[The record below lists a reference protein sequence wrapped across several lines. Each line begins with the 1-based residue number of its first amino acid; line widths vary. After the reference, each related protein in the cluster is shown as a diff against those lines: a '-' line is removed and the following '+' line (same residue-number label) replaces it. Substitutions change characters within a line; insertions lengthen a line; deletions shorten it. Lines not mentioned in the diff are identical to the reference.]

1 MMTLET
7 NMMDQIMLVFG
18 TGPIETRSVLRVWH
32 VSQRAEAERWLA
44 DIKRTV
50 DMDGGYDT
58 DGLTIG
64 FPVRRAEE
72 K

>member
-32 VSQRAEAERWLA
+32 ASQREEAERWLA
-44 DIKRTV
+44 DLKVTV
-50 DMDGGYDT
+50 DFDGGYDT

-64 FPVRRAEE
+64 FPLQKKEE
-72 K
+72 